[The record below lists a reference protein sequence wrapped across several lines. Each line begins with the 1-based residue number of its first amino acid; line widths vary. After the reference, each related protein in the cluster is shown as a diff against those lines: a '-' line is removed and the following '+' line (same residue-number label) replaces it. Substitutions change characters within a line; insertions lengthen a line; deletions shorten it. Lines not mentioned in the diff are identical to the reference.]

1 VHKTVTPCLILV
13 GLLALACA
21 REAADEATETEEP
34 MADTMAAAPTIS
46 LADVAGTWDMRAVPE
61 SGADTTTTVYQIQA
75 TADGWTYYLP
85 DRDPVEATVTTSGDS
100 IMVESGPFESVRRD
114 GVTVRTNSVFRL
126 EGDRLAGT
134 TVAHYETS
142 EADSVLRLRVEGT
155 RAP

>member
-1 VHKTVTPCLILV
+1 
-13 GLLALACA
+13 
-21 REAADEATETEEP
+21 
-34 MADTMAAAPTIS
+34 
-46 LADVAGTWDMRAVPE
+46 
-61 SGADTTTTVYQIQA
+61 
-75 TADGWTYYLP
+75 
-85 DRDPVEATVTTSGDS
+85 VTTSGDS

-126 EGDRLAGT
+126 EVDRLAGT